1 MFYPNETNTV
11 CIVGAGV
18 MGWSMAEVFATA
30 ACKVILCDR
39 EVKYAE
45 KGKAALEKSL
55 QKRVKRG
62 SVTPEYAEK
71 ILSNVIPSDY
81 AVGKDAIILI
91 EAIYENM
98 QAKKDLFVKM
108 EEIMNDGVIF
118 ATNTST
124 LSITEMAMVL
134 KDPSRL
140 VGMHFFNPAAVMK
153 LVEVI
158 GGVHTSEQIIERVME
173 SARRIGKVP
182 IRVEESAGFV
192 VNRILIPM
200 INEAVCVLEEGVA
213 SAEDIDTAMKLGANQ
228 PMGPLALGDLIGLD
242 VVLAS
247 MEVLFH
253 ETGDSKYRPNPVLR
267 KMVRAGKLGRKS
279 GEGFFKYE

>member
-55 QKRVKRG
+55 RKRIARG
-62 SVTPEYAEK
+62 TITPEYAEK
-71 ILSNVIPSDY
+71 ILANVIPSDY
-81 AVGKDAIILI
+81 AAGKDAIILI

-134 KDPSRL
+134 KDPTRL

-158 GGVHTSEQIIERVME
+158 GGVHTSEQVIERVME

-182 IRVEESAGFV
+182 IR
-192 VNRILIPM
+192 
-200 INEAVCVLEEGVA
+200 
-213 SAEDIDTAMKLGANQ
+213 D
-228 PMGPLALGDLIGLD
+228 
-242 VVLAS
+242 
-247 MEVLFH
+247 
-253 ETGDSKYRPNPVLR
+253 
-267 KMVRAGKLGRKS
+267 RKS
-279 GEGFFKYE
+279 TRLNSSHT